1 MTLKWNL
8 VTKAMRPHAQ
18 LRQKLDEKISK
29 LETHLAHFPPD
40 AVKLRVNLQHHRKKM
55 GFSAGLTL
63 HLPSN
68 VLAAEK
74 FGPDPIP
81 AFDQAMKALL
91 REVSN
96 LKASLRRESEFQ
108 SVARRRVPV
117 SAAPVYFAEAARG
130 RVRA

>member
-1 MTLKWNL
+1 MTLKWSL

-18 LRQKLDEKISK
+18 LRQKLDEKIRK

-40 AVKLRVNLQHHRKKM
+40 AVTLRVNLQHHQKKL
-55 GFSAGLTL
+55 GFRAALTL

-68 VLAAEK
+68 VLVAEK

-81 AFDQAMKALL
+81 AVDQAMKALL

-96 LKASLRRESEFQ
+96 LKAAL
-108 SVARRRVPV
+108 
-117 SAAPVYFAEAARG
+117 
-130 RVRA
+130 